1 MADELP
7 DPSPQGQDPMPDTI
21 VEVSDEQAADDVKTT
36 FTEGDI

>member
-7 DPSPQGQDPMPDTI
+7 DPSPQGQDPPPDTI
-21 VEVSDEQAADDVKTT
+21 VEVSDEQASADVKAA